1 MREIHGKQQYGGL
14 FVGWREG
21 TLICPPSQQGSSSC
35 CELIITRGCEA
46 SPQYESGQEGRT
58 GLEANF
64 GGGGGSGA
72 LVRMRSSRL
81 PPCSALL
88 SKIAPP
94 GEEEMVSQG
103 GRRCFQSTPSHTHR
117 TLYLS

>member
-1 MREIHGKQQYGGL
+1 M
-14 FVGWREG
+14 GWREG

-46 SPQYESGQEGRT
+46 SPQDESGQEGST
-58 GLEANF
+58 GLEADF
-64 GGGGGSGA
+64 GGGGGRGGWGGRRGGSGA

-103 GRRCFQSTPSHTHR
+103 GRRCVQSTPSHTHR